1 MPHALRVRDALQA
14 KGGVAAIEL
23 KPGKSGQ
30 FDILIDGALKYSR
43 YDTGRFP
50 SEQEIDRLTAS

>member
-14 KGGVAAIEL
+14 KGVSGIDL
-23 KPGKSGQ
+23 QPGKSGQ
-30 FDILIDGALKYSR
+30 FDITVDGALKYSR

-50 SEQEIDRLTAS
+50 SEQEIDRLMGS

>member
-14 KGGVAAIEL
+14 KGIAAVEL
-23 KPGKSGQ
+23 RPGRSGQ
-30 FDILIDGALKYSR
+30 FDIVIDGALKYSR

-50 SEQEIDRLTAS
+50 SEQEIDRLTTS